1 MQRIGMSVIRM
12 VPAISCFA
20 LLFSACSGSTT
31 GNAGSGG
38 TQGNSTGGTNR
49 PTPPDPGADQIVS
62 SSLARRLSQA
72 EIDATLEDIL
82 GDTSRPATRL
92 LNEDEFKPYDND
104 YPIQKGSQAFTDA
117 MRELSR
123 EVASRAVG
131 NAATRDKFMPCQPS
145 GPGDSVCFKTA
156 VQALGLRFLRRP
168 LSADEQTPYLKLLA
182 FATEKVPTVAT
193 DFWTSIGLLLRAF
206 IQDPE
211 FLHRVEI
218 GRATATAG
226 VFALD
231 SYEIASRLS
240 YLLWGST
247 PDASLLQSAAK
258 DELITEAGR
267 SAAFNRM
274 MKQPRGR
281 SQISRFHSMWLGY
294 RTIPHPAD
302 VTARFAAETSKLLE
316 TVIFDEPS
324 SYFDI
329 FTSKRTYLT
338 TAGAKHYSLPEP
350 AGAEGWVDYGNSGRA
365 GLLSHGAVLAAFS
378 KFSDTSPTQ
387 RGIFVRTRLLCEAIQ
402 PPPATVDA
410 DQPPGNPDAECKTAR
425 YMAHMDQSGCKSC
438 HSQMDPIGFGLE
450 NYDIAGR
457 YRETDNG
464 KPQCKIPG
472 QGEVVGIGTFS
483 GPKALAESLLASGQ
497 LQDCM
502 VKQLLTFALG
512 RELVDDEEPVASKLR
527 ATMKSNGDSFV
538 SLLRTLTTDASF
550 ALRRVPGVKP

>member
-1 MQRIGMSVIRM
+1 MQWFCGSMNRR
-12 VPAISCFA
+12 AIPIAC
-20 LLFSACSGSTT
+20 LVWWLGACSGSTT
-31 GNAGSGG
+31 GGAGTGGMQGSNA
-38 TQGNSTGGTNR
+38 GGTNR
-49 PTPPDPGADQIVS
+49 PTPPDPKANQIVS
-62 SSLARRLSQA
+62 DSLARRLSQA
-72 EIDATLEDIL
+72 EIDTTLEDLL

-92 LNEDEFKPYDND
+92 LNEDEYKPYDND
-104 YPIQKGSQAFTDA
+104 YAVQKGSQAFTDA

-123 EVASRAVG
+123 EVANRAVSS
-131 NAATRDKFMPCQPS
+131 AAIRDKFMPCQPS
-145 GPGDSVCFKTA
+145 GPADATCFKTA

-168 LSADEQTPYLKLLA
+168 LSEEEQTPYLKLLA
-182 FATEKVPTVAT
+182 FASEKVPSVNT

-247 PDASLLQSAAK
+247 PDAELLQSASQ

-267 SAAFNRM
+267 GAAFERM

-281 SQISRFHSMWLGY
+281 AQITRFHAMWLGY

-302 VTARFAAETSKLLE
+302 VTARFAAETNKLLE

-338 TAGAKHYSLPEP
+338 TAGAQHYGLPAP
-350 AGAEGWVDYGNSGRA
+350 AGGAGWVDYGNSGRA

-387 RGIFVRTRLLCEAIQ
+387 RGIFVRTRLLCEPIQ

-425 YMAHMDQSGCKSC
+425 YQAHMDQSGCKSC

-472 QGEVVGIGTFS
+472 QGEIVGLGAFS
-483 GPKALAESLLASGQ
+483 GPKALAETLLASGQ

-502 VKQLLTFALG
+502 VKQFMNFALG
-512 RELVDDEEPVASKLR
+512 RPLTDSEEPVVKKLR
-527 ATMKSNGDSFV
+527 TTMQSSGDSFV
-538 SLLRTLTTDASF
+538 SLLRAVVTDASF
-550 ALRRVPGVKP
+550 ALRRVPEVNP

>member
-1 MQRIGMSVIRM
+1 MQRIDMSVIRM
-12 VPAISCFA
+12 VPTVAGFA
-20 LLFSACSGSTT
+20 LLFSACSGNTT
-31 GNAGSGG
+31 DNAGSGG
-38 TQGNSTGGTNR
+38 TPGGSTGGTNR
-49 PTPPDPGADQIVS
+49 PTPPDPDADQIVS

-82 GDTSRPATRL
+82 GDTRRPATRL

-104 YPIQKGSQAFTDA
+104 YLIQKGSQAFTDA

-123 EVASRAVG
+123 DVARRAVAE
-131 NAATRDKFMPCQPS
+131 AATRDKFMPCQPS
-145 GPGDSVCFKTA
+145 GPDDSTCFKAA

-168 LSADEQTPYLKLLA
+168 LSAAEQAPYLKLLA
-182 FATEKVPTVAT
+182 FATEKVPSVTT
-193 DFWTSIGLLLRAF
+193 DFWTSIDLLLRAF

-218 GRATATAG
+218 GRATSTPG
-226 VFALD
+226 VFALNG
-231 SYEIASRLS
+231 YEIASRLS
-240 YLLWGST
+240 YLLWGSA

-258 DELITEAGR
+258 DELITESGR
-267 SAAFNRM
+267 SAAFERM

-281 SQISRFHSMWLGY
+281 AQISRFHSMWLGY
-294 RTIPHPAD
+294 RTIPHPPE
-302 VTARFAAETSKLLE
+302 VTSRFAAETSKLLE

-329 FTSKRTYLT
+329 FTSKRTFLT
-338 TAGAKHYSLPEP
+338 TAGARHYNLPEP
-350 AGAEGWVDYGNSGRA
+350 VGGEGWVDYGNSGRA

-387 RGIFVRTRLLCEAIQ
+387 RGIFVRTRLLCETIL

-483 GPKALAESLLASGQ
+483 GPKALAESLVASGQ
-497 LQDCM
+497 LQACM
-502 VKQLLTFALG
+502 VRQLLTFALG
-512 RELVDDEEPVASKLR
+512 RELSDDEEPVATKLR
-527 ATMKSNGDSFV
+527 TTMKSNGDSFV

-550 ALRRVPGVKP
+550 ALRRVPEVKP